1 MQHVG
6 ERKEIFKVEVIQIVI
21 KVLFFLSVN
30 FKTIKI
36 ASSHNERTAVS
47 FSEMIKLTLE
57 MEAFNLLHLKNIL
70 LILKTLSIIEEFT
83 LIVNSI
89 LKMDEYFLF
98 TYFTL

>member
-6 ERKEIFKVEVIQIVI
+6 ERKEIFKVKVIQIVI

-83 LIVNSI
+83 LIVN
-89 LKMDEYFLF
+89 
-98 TYFTL
+98 